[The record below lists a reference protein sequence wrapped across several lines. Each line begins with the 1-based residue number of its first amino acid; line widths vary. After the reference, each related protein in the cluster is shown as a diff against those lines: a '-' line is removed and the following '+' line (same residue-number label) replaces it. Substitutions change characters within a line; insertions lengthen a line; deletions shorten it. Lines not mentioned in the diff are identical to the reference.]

1 MSQIVVV
8 GSINADLSVRVM
20 RHPSPGETVLGDN
33 AVISPGGKGANQAV
47 AAARLGANVAMIG
60 AVGSDEYADY
70 SLAKLAAVGLDVCGV
85 CKCEG
90 ATGLAVITV
99 SDDGENSIV
108 VAPGANMRVDE
119 EYVRACGYIIRDADI
134 VVLQGEIPASGNKA
148 AIEMASGR
156 VIVNL
161 APVIDMDKDSLLCAD
176 PLIANEHEAGLILK
190 QYGVES
196 EGLSPEYLVSNLR
209 RIGFAS
215 VVLTLGARGAL
226 CAWDSN
232 IVSIPAAVVNVVD
245 TTGCGDAFVGAFAAQ
260 LARGADIEQAARFA
274 SRVGAFAATGR
285 GAQDS
290 YPEVG
295 SVLPDLVG

>member
-119 EYVRACGYIIRDADI
+119 EYVRACGDIIRDADI

-209 RIGFAS
+209 RIGFVS